1 MSSLSPTTERQN
13 STASPFTAAPIMVL
27 EALGQSSRN
36 EVDLES
42 KPRLQENINNNR
54 PPKRIKHVHLHKSTD
69 NIKGIIGKKS
79 ESESEQ
85 EDSPS
90 FADNGLYAS
99 LPLPN
104 DHDTAIREYTAT
116 EKYRKS
122 IYVEAFN
129 LALDTVLKDELH
141 LFSDSEQEIFAKYR
155 SLEYEPQFLYDQS
168 YQLLSLYYTNAATLS
183 DIFVC
188 FSAKHRLGFV

>member
-1 MSSLSPTTERQN
+1 
-13 STASPFTAAPIMVL
+13 MVL
-27 EALGQSSRN
+27 EALG
-36 EVDLES
+36 
-42 KPRLQENINNNR
+42 KPRLQENINR
-54 PPKRIKHVHLHKSTD
+54 PPKRIKHIHLHKST
-69 NIKGIIGKKS
+69 NNKGIIGKKS

-85 EDSPS
+85 EDSQSCADIVP
-90 FADNGLYAS
+90 AELGNDLDNGLYAS

-116 EKYRKS
+116 ERYRKS
-122 IYVEAFN
+122 IYVDAFN

-168 YQLLSLYYTNAATLS
+168 YQLLSFHYTNAATLS
-183 DIFVC
+183 DMSAY
-188 FSAKHRLGFV
+188 FSAKHRLGSV